1 VYSAPFSV
9 QVTNP
14 VQLISIVQ
22 QPSGSVNTA
31 VALPVQP
38 RLLITSVGPSI
49 VGQQVQASADPS
61 CTPGATLLYST
72 CTVLPD
78 STCEFYNLAVVGIF
92 KEVAAPCAPCLFA
105 VAFFFCLFAVTFFLL
120 ALQGELPVC
129 FRFSIFGVTSQV
141 SQPVYVRAASAL
153 AIRSVLNVFL
163 QITNPNVPKTSEL
176 KNWQRI
182 TWSVVLIFF
191 PISALNNVDSGALVW
206 FAGLASFLYFCSVL
220 M

>member
-1 VYSAPFSV
+1 MYSAPFSV

-61 CTPGATLLYST
+61 CTPGATLLYGT

-78 STCEFYNLAVVGIF
+78 STCEFHNLAVVGIF
-92 KEVAAPCAPCLFA
+92 NEVATQCAPCLFA
-105 VAFFFCLFAVTFFLL
+105 VTFFFLF
-120 ALQGELPVC
+120 VC
-129 FRFSIFGVTSQV
+129 GD
-141 SQPVYVRAASAL
+141 
-153 AIRSVLNVFL
+153 VFL
-163 QITNPNVPKTSEL
+163 AC
-176 KNWQRI
+176 
-182 TWSVVLIFF
+182 
-191 PISALNNVDSGALVW
+191 SAGRTPSLLPLFHLRHHVSSFA
-206 FAGLASFLYFCSVL
+206 AGLCEGSKRVCNLL
-220 M
+220 GI

>member
-1 VYSAPFSV
+1 M

-49 VGQQVQASADPS
+49 VGQQVTASADPS
-61 CTPGATLLYST
+61 CTPGATLLYGT

-92 KEVAAPCAPCLFA
+92 KEVATQCAP
-105 VAFFFCLFAVTFFLL
+105 CLFAVTFFLL
-120 ALQGELPVC
+120 ALQGALSVC

-141 SQPVYVRAASAL
+141 SQPVKVRAASAL

-182 TWSVVLIFF
+182 TWSVVLMFF

>member
-1 VYSAPFSV
+1 M

-49 VGQQVQASADPS
+49 VGQQVTASADPS
-61 CTPGATLLYST
+61 CTPGATLVYGT

-92 KEVAAPCAPCLFA
+92 KEVATQCAPCLFA
-105 VAFFFCLFAVTFFLL
+105 VAFFLCLFAVTFFFLFVCGDVLL
-120 ALQGELPVC
+120 ACSTGRTPSLLPL
-129 FRFSIFGVTSQV
+129 FHLRHHV
-141 SQPVYVRAASAL
+141 SSFA
-153 AIRSVLNVFL
+153 
-163 QITNPNVPKTSEL
+163 
-176 KNWQRI
+176 
-182 TWSVVLIFF
+182 
-191 PISALNNVDSGALVW
+191 
-206 FAGLASFLYFCSVL
+206 AGLCEGSKRLQFARYLISFCRSQILMCPKSPKYATGKESHGLWCSYSFRL
-220 M
+220 AP

>member
-1 VYSAPFSV
+1 MYSAPFSV

-49 VGQQVQASADPS
+49 VGQQVQAIADPS

-92 KEVAAPCAPCLFA
+92 KEVAAQCAQCWFALAFFLCLFA
-105 VAFFFCLFAVTFFLL
+105 VMFFLACSTGCTPSL
-120 ALQGELPVC
+120 LPL
-129 FRFSIFGVTSQV
+129 FHLRHHV
-141 SQPVYVRAASAL
+141 SSFA
-153 AIRSVLNVFL
+153 
-163 QITNPNVPKTSEL
+163 
-176 KNWQRI
+176 
-182 TWSVVLIFF
+182 
-191 PISALNNVDSGALVW
+191 
-206 FAGLASFLYFCSVL
+206 AGLCEGNKRACNLLVI
-220 M
+220 